1 MPKGLIPQIKPKV
14 VNYFYDSEGNAVGKA
29 VGIILK
35 DYDESDL
42 VQEFILALEK
52 LKNDRLQF
60 LLIEDLHIFNKGQ
73 LELIEKSTNLKVVNG
88 MNILVD
94 FLPIVLDSIYRL
106 LDKDLKSKEVLVIGN
121 KEEVTKKVIE
131 SICKVVRFVTITGNF
146 QKESVENIYQ
156 YILEKTGLSVF
167 YSKNIDRILTNYS
180 IIINLI
186 DNCRLNNKTLRNDAI
201 IFDFSFD
208 KYLSRELRY
217 NSKLTVIEDFIFKG
231 DNVNFDRKGIIP
243 ELIPSYIYEYLIKS
257 KPNDLYGVYAD
268 EKIYSIEDLISL
280 KKTNI
285 GKL

>member
-121 KEEVTKKVIE
+121 NEEVTKKVIE

-186 DNCRLNNKTLRNDAI
+186 DNCRLNNKKIRNGAI

-208 KYLSRELRY
+208 KYLSRELRN
-217 NSKLTVIEDFIFKG
+217 NSRLTAIEDFMFKG
-231 DNVNFDRKGIIP
+231 DDVNFNNNGIIP
-243 ELIPSYIYEYLIKS
+243 ELIPSHIYQYLIKR
-257 KPNDLYGVYAD
+257 KLDDYYGVYANGH
-268 EKIYSIEDLISL
+268 IYSTEDLVNLQIRN
-280 KKTNI
+280 K
-285 GKL
+285 GKV